1 MAATLTSAGELT
13 YASFPIDKVET
24 DADGDL
30 IVYGK
35 ASDGS
40 IDSDQQIVD
49 PSWMASAA
57 QAWKESGANLRVQHN
72 PQRDPAGIGL
82 DVETDSSGATWVK
95 GLVVEPI
102 AKKLVAKGALRAYS
116 VGIAR
121 PTITRDSMAR
131 GGRITDGELVEI
143 SLVDRPANKRCGI
156 QLVKSADDGT
166 TEYVNEVFGSEADI
180 AKALGA
186 DVTKAAG
193 ADDEF
198 VNVDLPKGAS
208 ISISPADFAK
218 LRTFKQQ
225 LTVKTAAGPAEADT
239 EKRDVSTAERR
250 SLASEHNAL
259 PDGSYPID
267 SAGDLHNAAV
277 LARSGHGDV
286 AAARR
291 LIARRA
297 GELGVANPLDESDA
311 ATKAETSRGPGR
323 GTEGSRPGRH
333 QGPGAR
339 GQGKP
344 VKKAKKKPKKL
355 PPWLNKPKDDDGDAD
370 SDDDSSCKG
379 AHAWVHVGG
388 DSPVPGHQVREVQD
402 HPG

>member
-49 PSWMASAA
+49 PSWMARAA

-72 PQRDPAGIGL
+72 AQRDPAGVGL
-82 DVETDSSGATWVK
+82 EVETDANGATWVK
-95 GLVVEPI
+95 GLVVEPV

-121 PTITRDSMAR
+121 PTIARDAAAR

-166 TEYVNEVFGSEADI
+166 PEYVNEVFGTEADI

-186 DVTKAAG
+186 DVTKAATDG
-193 ADDEF
+193 DDF
-198 VNVDLPKGAS
+198 VSVDLPKGAS
-208 ISISPADFAK
+208 ISISPADFAR
-218 LRTFKQQ
+218 LRTFKQE
-225 LTVKTAAGPAEADT
+225 LVTKTAGAVLEADT
-239 EKRDVSTAERR
+239 GKRDVSTAERR
-250 SLASEHNAL
+250 SLASEGNAL
-259 PDGSYPID
+259 PDGVVPD
-267 SAGDLHNAAV
+267 REHRGPAQ
-277 LARSGHGDV
+277 
-286 AAARR
+286 
-291 LIARRA
+291 RRA
-297 GELGVANPLDESDA
+297 
-311 ATKAETSRGPGR
+311 SRADR
-323 GTEGSRPGRH
+323 SR
-333 QGPGAR
+333 
-339 GQGKP
+339 
-344 VKKAKKKPKKL
+344 
-355 PPWLNKPKDDDGDAD
+355 
-370 SDDDSSCKG
+370 
-379 AHAWVHVGG
+379 
-388 DSPVPGHQVREVQD
+388 
-402 HPG
+402 

>member
-1 MAATLTSAGELT
+1 MAATLTGAGDLL

-49 PSWMASAA
+49 PSWMAHAA

-72 PQRDPAGIGL
+72 AQRDPAGVGL
-82 DVETDSSGATWVK
+82 EVETDSSGATWVK
-95 GLVVEPI
+95 GLVVEPV

-121 PTITRDSMAR
+121 PTITRDATAR

-166 TEYVNEVFGSEADI
+166 HEYVNEVFGTEADI

-186 DVTKAAG
+186 DVTKS
-193 ADDEF
+193 DDF

-208 ISISPADFAK
+208 ISISPADVAK
-218 LRTFKQQ
+218 LRTFKQE
-225 LTVKTAAGPAEADT
+225 LVTKTAAVAD
-239 EKRDVSTAERR
+239 KRDVSTAERR

-267 SAGDLHNAAV
+267 NTGDLHNAAH
-277 LARSGHGDV
+277 LARTGHGDV

-297 GELGVANPLDESDA
+297 GAYMVILSY
-311 ATKAETSRGPGR
+311 KFFI
-323 GTEGSRPGRH
+323 H
-333 QGPGAR
+333 
-339 GQGKP
+339 
-344 VKKAKKKPKKL
+344 
-355 PPWLNKPKDDDGDAD
+355 
-370 SDDDSSCKG
+370 
-379 AHAWVHVGG
+379 
-388 DSPVPGHQVREVQD
+388 
-402 HPG
+402 

>member
-1 MAATLTSAGELT
+1 
-13 YASFPIDKVET
+13 
-24 DADGDL
+24 
-30 IVYGK
+30 
-35 ASDGS
+35 
-40 IDSDQQIVD
+40 
-49 PSWMASAA
+49 MASAA

-72 PQRDPAGIGL
+72 PQRDPAGVGL
-82 DVETDSSGATWVK
+82 EVETDSSGATWVK

-208 ISISPADFAK
+208 ISISPADFAQ
-218 LRTFKQQ
+218 LHTLKQQ
-225 LTVKTAAGPAEADT
+225 LTVKTAGATLEADT

-311 ATKAETSRGPGR
+311 ATKAETIEAPDAVLKEADPDV
-323 GTEGSRPGRH
+323 TKDPEPE
-333 QGPGAR
+333 AKD
-339 GQGKP
+339 KP

-355 PPWLNKPKDDDGDAD
+355 PPWLNKPKDDDD
-370 SDDDSSCKG
+370 SDGDDDSSCKG

-388 DSPVPGHQVREVQD
+388 DSPVPDIRCEKCKTTPAEAAGLSGTHDMHAAPVPDLLESPPMASTKSSPDPRVRVCCD
-402 HPG
+402 R